1 MFHLLLTSSAPAETT
16 RFAQALAGMLAGGDC
31 LLLAG
36 DLGAGKTW
44 FVSGLLTALGVREQ
58 VHSPTFNLVN
68 VYQTAAGVPVY
79 HADFYRLDS
88 LDELLAIGWED
99 YLDGQGLLLVEWGDR
114 FPEALPAD
122 HLRVTFATVGG
133 QQRELAV
140 SAHGQRSQQ
149 IEKGWA
155 DALVSR

>member
-1 MFHLLLTSSAPAETT
+1 MMLESSSPAETV
-16 RFAQALAGMLAGGDC
+16 RLAEALAGLLVGGDC

-44 FVSGLLTALGVREQ
+44 FVSGLLAASGVCEQ

-68 VYQTAAGVPVY
+68 VYTTAGGLSVY
-79 HADFYRLDS
+79 HADFYRLGS

-99 YLDGQGLLLVEWGDR
+99 YLDGRGLLLVEWGDR
-114 FPEALPAD
+114 FPEALPED
-122 HLRVTFATVGG
+122 YLEVRLQTSGD
-133 QQRELAV
+133 QQRELLITAQGKR
-140 SAHGQRSQQ
+140 SAA

-155 DALVSR
+155 DALAGS

>member
-1 MFHLLLTSSAPAETT
+1 MLLTSSSPAETT
-16 RFAQALAGMLAGGDC
+16 RFAEALAGLLRGGDC

-44 FVSGLLTALGVREQ
+44 FVSGLLAALRVREQ

-68 VYQTAAGVPVY
+68 VYTTAAGLSVY

-88 LDELLAIGWED
+88 FDELLAIGWED

-114 FPEALPAD
+114 FPDALPED
-122 HLRVTFATVGG
+122 CLRITLTTLGD
-133 QQRELAV
+133 QQREIAV
-140 SAHGQRSQQ
+140 AAHGLRSEQL
-149 IEKGWA
+149 EKGWV